1 MTIVVI
7 LTLIVLFPFAS
18 VFELSASS
26 EKLQTGNDENNN
38 YRDNPGQVA
47 RFTLEVVDAN
57 TTKSMNQSIVL
68 DNGNATENVGISNEN
83 ISVTCSPLKVKL
95 YEGKPA
101 SILCNLDNNSYRDIA
116 LMLEC
121 LGLEG
126 TSILCTVNENE
137 DADKISIS
145 SNSSE
150 SFDVGMLALNVQ
162 DSEVGKSYDF
172 TIRVTCIESTGCY

>member
-1 MTIVVI
+1 MVI
-7 LTLIVLFPFAS
+7 LTLIILFPFVSIFVLAS
-18 VFELSASS
+18 SS
-26 EKLQTGNDENNN
+26 EKLQTGSDENNT
-38 YRDNPGQVA
+38 YIGNPGQFA

-57 TTKSMNQSIVL
+57 TTKPSMNQSIVL
-68 DNGNATENVGISNEN
+68 DNGNATGNVSASNEN
-83 ISVTCSPLKVKL
+83 ISVTCDPVHVKL
-95 YEGKPA
+95 YEAKRA
-101 SILCNLDNNSYRDIA
+101 LILCNLNNNSYREIS
-116 LMLEC
+116 LMIEC

-126 TSILCTVNENE
+126 TSIHCTVNENE

-150 SFDVGMLALNVQ
+150 RFDVGMLALNVQ